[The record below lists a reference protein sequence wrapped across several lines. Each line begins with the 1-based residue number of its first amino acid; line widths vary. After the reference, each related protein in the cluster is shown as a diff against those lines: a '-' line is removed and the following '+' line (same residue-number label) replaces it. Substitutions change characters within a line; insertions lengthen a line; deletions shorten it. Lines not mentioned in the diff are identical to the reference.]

1 MGLDVSVVA
10 AVALVALVAD
20 CEAQPTRLPNPEAQT
35 KIASP
40 LNVPPTRIGKSFNF
54 AANMRGRYTNKRRRT
69 RYSLRPM
76 RTSVLW
82 LNDYLDRPA
91 DATEQAAAL
100 TSAGLPLDGDG
111 VADNGEHWQ
120 EIETTSNR
128 GDCLCHVGMAREVAA
143 VTGRAVRMPK
153 AALPATK
160 GEAAASVRVK
170 NHEPA
175 LCPRYTARVIRGVKV
190 GPSPEWLQ
198 RRLIAIGQIPRNN
211 VVDAT
216 NFVLFELGQPTHVFD
231 LATLAGGE
239 IHVRRAKDGEAFL
252 PLGADAKEVKLT
264 TSDLVIADRD
274 RPVALAGVKGGALAS
289 VGDSTT
295 DLVLEA
301 ATFDA
306 VSVRNT
312 SRRHGIASDSSY
324 RFERNVHAAE
334 IDAAAD
340 RLAALILE
348 IAGGTLEAGVVA
360 DGAPLPPSRAIG
372 LRPARARQI
381 LGFDVSTARM
391 VELLDTL
398 GFSPRVT
405 GSGASEVI
413 ETIAPARRVDV
424 EREIDL
430 IEEICRL
437 NGLDAVPV
445 ADTLAIR
452 VPRRNPI
459 ERGTRD
465 VKDLLV
471 GMGFVETITHSL
483 VAEKA
488 AEAFLPA
495 GATVLRVDDER
506 AGGEPA
512 LRPSVVTSL
521 LRVRRHNEDQG
532 LAQLRLF
539 EFASAFHHAGGTHI
553 ERPTLALVADAPT
566 DARDSH
572 GGQDAF
578 RLMRG
583 VVERVLHM
591 VAPHRARVE
600 FVPAPS
606 ARSWLAAS
614 ARVVVDGA
622 EIGIVGVMDQRVL
635 KTHGLERP
643 TAAAELELRG
653 LFAHYPPENAAVEL
667 PAFPAAD
674 RDISAIVAE
683 TVAYGDIE
691 STIRGLG
698 LADLESV
705 SFVTTFRGKQIGDS
719 RKSVSLRLV
728 FRKPDGTMKSEEADA
743 SVARAIDALR
753 SKLGAEIRS

>member
-1 MGLDVSVVA
+1 MQRGSSHHADGAGTAGLGRCMGGKVPEPISVY
-10 AVALVALVAD
+10 ALL
-20 CEAQPTRLPNPEAQT
+20 
-35 KIASP
+35 SP
-40 LNVPPTRIGKSFNF
+40 
-54 AANMRGRYTNKRRRT
+54 
-69 RYSLRPM
+69 PM

-82 LNDYLDRPA
+82 INDYLDRPA
-91 DATEQAAAL
+91 DAAEQAAVL
-100 TSAGLPLDGDG
+100 TAAGLPLDGADT
-111 VADNGEHWQ
+111 ADNGEPWQ

-128 GDCLCHVGMAREVAA
+128 GDCLCHVGMAREIAA
-143 VTGRAVRMPK
+143 STGRSLRLPAVRSS
-153 AALPATK
+153 AGGGRA
-160 GEAAASVRVK
+160 GDFIRVR
-170 NHEPA
+170 NHDHG

-198 RRLIAIGQIPRNN
+198 RRLVAIGQIPRNN

-239 IHVRRAKDGEAFL
+239 IHVRRAHDGEAFL
-252 PLGADAKEVKLT
+252 PLGGDARELRLT
-264 TSDLVIADRD
+264 PADLVIADRD
-274 RPVALAGVKGGALAS
+274 RAVALAGVKGGALAS
-289 VGDSTT
+289 VTDATN

-306 VSVRNT
+306 VAVRGA

-324 RFERNVHAAE
+324 RFERIVHPAE

-340 RLAALILE
+340 RLASLILE
-348 IAGGTLEAGVVA
+348 IAGGTLCEGVVA
-360 DGAPLPPSRAIG
+360 DGAPLPAPRRIA

-381 LGFDVSTARM
+381 LGFDIATARM
-391 VELLDTL
+391 MRLLDTL
-398 GFSPRVT
+398 GFAPVLS
-405 GSGASEVI
+405 GSGDGEVI
-413 ETIAPARRVDV
+413 GTTAPARRVDV

-445 ADTLAIR
+445 SDTIPIR
-452 VPRRNPI
+452 VPQRNPI

-483 VAEKA
+483 VSERA
-488 AEAFLPA
+488 ATPFLPA
-495 GATVLRVDDER
+495 GTSLLRVDDER

-532 LAQLRLF
+532 AANLRLF
-539 EFASAFHHAGGTHI
+539 EFASAFHFAGGTHV
-553 ERPTLALVADAPT
+553 ERPTLALACDAPAE
-566 DARDSH
+566 ARDAQ
-572 GGQDAF
+572 GAY

-583 VVERVLHM
+583 VVERVLMM
-591 VAPHRARVE
+591 VAPRVARIELVPSASTAWLSAGARVI
-600 FVPAPS
+600 VDG
-606 ARSWLAAS
+606 RDIG
-614 ARVVVDGA
+614 VVGVVDA
-622 EIGIVGVMDQRVL
+622 RIL
-635 KTHGLERP
+635 KAHGLEKP
-643 TAAAELELRG
+643 MAAAELELRG
-653 LFAHYPPENAAVEL
+653 LLVNYPPENAAREL

-674 RDISAIVAE
+674 RDISAIVGE
-683 TVAYGDIE
+683 QIAYGDIE
-691 STIRGLG
+691 RTIDALS
-698 LADLESV
+698 LPHLESV
-705 SFVTTFRGKQIGDS
+705 SFITTFRGKQIGDG

-728 FRKPDGTMKSEEADA
+728 FRKADGTMTSDEADA

-753 SKLGAEIRS
+753 GRLGAEVRS

>member
-1 MGLDVSVVA
+1 
-10 AVALVALVAD
+10 
-20 CEAQPTRLPNPEAQT
+20 
-35 KIASP
+35 
-40 LNVPPTRIGKSFNF
+40 
-54 AANMRGRYTNKRRRT
+54 
-69 RYSLRPM
+69 M

-91 DATEQAAAL
+91 DAAEQAAAL

-111 VADNGEHWQ
+111 TADNGEAWQ

-153 AALPATK
+153 SALPSTT
-160 GEAAASVRVK
+160 GDAANSVRVR

-198 RRLIAIGQIPRNN
+198 RRLVAIGQIPRNN

-231 LATLAGGE
+231 LATLAGSE
-239 IHVRRAKDGEAFL
+239 IHIRRARDGEAFL
-252 PLGADAKEVKLT
+252 PLGADAAEVKLT
-264 TSDLVIADRD
+264 SGDLVIADRD

-289 VGDSTT
+289 VTDATT

-306 VSVRNT
+306 VSVRTT

-324 RFERNVHAAE
+324 RFERIVHPSE
-334 IDAAAD
+334 IDAAAE
-340 RLAALILE
+340 RLASLIVE

-360 DGAPLPPSRAIG
+360 DGAPLPAARPIT

-381 LGFDVSTARM
+381 LGFDIPTARM

-398 GFSPRVT
+398 GFAPRVV
-405 GSGASEVI
+405 GSGADERI
-413 ETIAPARRVDV
+413 ETTAPARRVDV

-445 ADTLAIR
+445 ADAIAVR

-459 ERGTRD
+459 ERATRD

-483 VAEKA
+483 VSEKS
-488 AEAFLPA
+488 AEAFLPS
-495 GATVLRVDDER
+495 GAKALRVDDER

-532 LAQLRLF
+532 AANLRLF
-539 EFASAFHHAGGTHI
+539 EFASAFHFDRRRGAGWRRRRASSSTAPRSASSACSTSASSRRTGSRSQPQPRSSNCADSSRTT
-553 ERPTLALVADAPT
+553 RPRTRRSNFRPSPPPT
-566 DARDSH
+566 ATS
-572 GGQDAF
+572 
-578 RLMRG
+578 
-583 VVERVLHM
+583 
-591 VAPHRARVE
+591 P
-600 FVPAPS
+600 
-606 ARSWLAAS
+606 RSWPTASPTATSRRRFAHSDWRISRRSRLSPRSAAS
-614 ARVVVDGA
+614 RSATDGRA
-622 EIGIVGVMDQRVL
+622 CRCGSSSAS
-635 KTHGLERP
+635 P
-643 TAAAELELRG
+643 TAR
-653 LFAHYPPENAAVEL
+653 
-667 PAFPAAD
+667 
-674 RDISAIVAE
+674 
-683 TVAYGDIE
+683 
-691 STIRGLG
+691 
-698 LADLESV
+698 
-705 SFVTTFRGKQIGDS
+705 
-719 RKSVSLRLV
+719 
-728 FRKPDGTMKSEEADA
+728 
-743 SVARAIDALR
+743 
-753 SKLGAEIRS
+753 

>member
-1 MGLDVSVVA
+1 
-10 AVALVALVAD
+10 
-20 CEAQPTRLPNPEAQT
+20 
-35 KIASP
+35 
-40 LNVPPTRIGKSFNF
+40 
-54 AANMRGRYTNKRRRT
+54 
-69 RYSLRPM
+69 M

-82 LNDYLDRPA
+82 INDYLDRPA
-91 DATEQAAAL
+91 DAAEQAAVL
-100 TSAGLPLDGDG
+100 TAAGLPLDGSDT
-111 VADNGEHWQ
+111 AENGEPWQ

-128 GDCLCHVGMAREVAA
+128 GDCLCHVGMAREIAA
-143 VTGRAVRMPK
+143 STGRALRLPPVALKPAGGR
-153 AALPATK
+153 AADHVQVT
-160 GEAAASVRVK
+160 
-170 NHEPA
+170 NHDHG

-239 IHVRRAKDGEAFL
+239 IHIRRATEGEPFL
-252 PLGADAKEVKLT
+252 PLGSDAKEIKLT
-264 TSDLVIADRD
+264 RGDLVIADRD

-289 VGDSTT
+289 VTEATT

-306 VSVRNT
+306 VAVRGA

-324 RFERNVHAAE
+324 RFERIVHPAE

-348 IAGGTLEAGVVA
+348 IAGGTLCDGVVA
-360 DGAPLPPSRAIG
+360 DGAPLPAPRRIT
-372 LRPARARQI
+372 LRPSRARQI
-381 LGFDVSTARM
+381 LSFDIATARM
-391 VELLDTL
+391 VRLLDTL
-398 GFSPRVT
+398 GFAPKLIGT
-405 GSGASEVI
+405 GETEAI
-413 ETIAPARRVDV
+413 ETTAPARRVDV

-445 ADTLAIR
+445 SDTIPIR
-452 VPRRNPI
+452 VPQRNPI

-488 AEAFLPA
+488 GETFLPR
-495 GATVLRVDDER
+495 GATLLRVDDER

-521 LRVRRHNEDQG
+521 LRVRRHNEDRSEERG
-532 LAQLRLF
+532 AANLRLF
-539 EFASAFHHAGGTHI
+539 EFASAFHYAGGTHV
-553 ERPTLALVADAPT
+553 ERPTLALVADAPA
-566 DARDSH
+566 DARDAQ
-572 GGQDAF
+572 GAY

-583 VVERVLHM
+583 VVERVLAL
-591 VAPHRARVE
+591 VAPRVAAIE
-600 FVPAPS
+600 FVASDATP
-606 ARSWLAAS
+606 WLAAA
-614 ARVVVDGA
+614 ARVLVGGRD
-622 EIGIVGVMDQRVL
+622 IGVVGVIDARVL
-635 KTHGLERP
+635 KMHGLEKP
-643 TAAAELELRG
+643 TAAAELELRA
-653 LFAHYPPENAAVEL
+653 LLATYPPENAAREL

-674 RDISAIVAE
+674 RDISAIVGE
-683 TVAYGDIE
+683 QVAYGDIE
-691 STIRGLG
+691 REIRALG
-698 LADLESV
+698 LAHLESI
-705 SFVTTFRGKQIGDS
+705 SFVTTFRGKQIGEG

-728 FRKPDGTMKSEEADA
+728 FRKADGTMTSDAADA
-743 SVARAIDALR
+743 QVARAIVALR
-753 SKLGAEIRS
+753 ERLDAEIRS

>member
-1 MGLDVSVVA
+1 
-10 AVALVALVAD
+10 
-20 CEAQPTRLPNPEAQT
+20 
-35 KIASP
+35 
-40 LNVPPTRIGKSFNF
+40 
-54 AANMRGRYTNKRRRT
+54 
-69 RYSLRPM
+69 M

-91 DATEQAAAL
+91 LATEQAAAL

-111 VADNGEHWQ
+111 VADNGEAWQ

-143 VTGRAVRMPK
+143 VTGRAVRMPQV
-153 AALPATK
+153 ALPQTRGDAH
-160 GEAAASVRVK
+160 ASVRVK
-170 NHEPA
+170 NHEPT

-264 TSDLVIADRD
+264 SGDLVIADRD

-306 VSVRNT
+306 VSVRGT

-324 RFERNVHAAE
+324 RFERHVHPAE

-340 RLAALILE
+340 RLASLILE

-360 DGAPLPPSRAIG
+360 DGAPLPPQRTIA

-391 VELLDTL
+391 VELLNTL
-398 GFSPRVT
+398 GFAPRIT
-405 GSGASEVI
+405 GSGADERI

-437 NGLDAVPV
+437 HGLDAVPV

-483 VAEKA
+483 VSEKA
-488 AEAFLPA
+488 AEAFLPV
-495 GATVLRVDDER
+495 GANALRVDDER

-532 LAQLRLF
+532 ASNLRLF
-539 EFASAFHHAGGTHI
+539 EFASAFHHANGTHV
-553 ERPTLALVADAPT
+553 ERPTLALVADAPNEVR
-566 DARDSH
+566 DAQ
-572 GGQDAF
+572 GAF

-583 VVERVLHM
+583 VVERILQS
-591 VAPHRARVE
+591 VAPHRAYVE
-600 FVPAPS
+600 FIPAPS
-606 ARSWLAAS
+606 ARSWLAAA
-614 ARVVVDGA
+614 ARVVVDGSD
-622 EIGIVGVMDQRVL
+622 IGVVGVMDQRVL
-635 KTHGLERP
+635 KAHGLERP

-653 LFAHYPPENAAVEL
+653 LFANYPPENAAVEL

-683 TVAYGDIE
+683 SISYGDIDGA
-691 STIRGLG
+691 IRALG
-698 LADLESV
+698 LQHLESV
-705 SFVTTFRGKQIGDS
+705 SFVTTFRGKQIGDGK
-719 RKSVSLRLV
+719 KSVSLRLV
-728 FRKPDGTMKSEEADA
+728 FRKSDGTMKSEEADA
-743 SVARAIDALR
+743 SVARAIELLR
-753 SKLGAEIRS
+753 TKLGAEIRS

>member
-1 MGLDVSVVA
+1 
-10 AVALVALVAD
+10 
-20 CEAQPTRLPNPEAQT
+20 
-35 KIASP
+35 
-40 LNVPPTRIGKSFNF
+40 
-54 AANMRGRYTNKRRRT
+54 
-69 RYSLRPM
+69 M

-153 AALPATK
+153 AALPATQ
-160 GEAAASVRVK
+160 GDAAASVRVK

-264 TSDLVIADRD
+264 TNDLVIADRD

-289 VGDSTT
+289 VGDTTT

-360 DGAPLPPSRAIG
+360 DGAPLPAARAIA

-391 VELLDTL
+391 VELLNTL

-413 ETIAPARRVDV
+413 ETITPARRVDV

-532 LAQLRLF
+532 LAQ
-539 EFASAFHHAGGTHI
+539 
-553 ERPTLALVADAPT
+553 
-566 DARDSH
+566 
-572 GGQDAF
+572 
-578 RLMRG
+578 
-583 VVERVLHM
+583 
-591 VAPHRARVE
+591 
-600 FVPAPS
+600 
-606 ARSWLAAS
+606 
-614 ARVVVDGA
+614 
-622 EIGIVGVMDQRVL
+622 
-635 KTHGLERP
+635 
-643 TAAAELELRG
+643 
-653 LFAHYPPENAAVEL
+653 
-667 PAFPAAD
+667 
-674 RDISAIVAE
+674 
-683 TVAYGDIE
+683 
-691 STIRGLG
+691 
-698 LADLESV
+698 
-705 SFVTTFRGKQIGDS
+705 
-719 RKSVSLRLV
+719 
-728 FRKPDGTMKSEEADA
+728 
-743 SVARAIDALR
+743 
-753 SKLGAEIRS
+753 

>member
-1 MGLDVSVVA
+1 
-10 AVALVALVAD
+10 
-20 CEAQPTRLPNPEAQT
+20 
-35 KIASP
+35 
-40 LNVPPTRIGKSFNF
+40 
-54 AANMRGRYTNKRRRT
+54 
-69 RYSLRPM
+69 M

-82 LNDYLDRPA
+82 INDYLDRPA
-91 DATEQAAAL
+91 DAAEQAAVL
-100 TSAGLPLDGDG
+100 TAAGLPLDGADT
-111 VADNGEHWQ
+111 ADNGEPWQ

-128 GDCLCHVGMAREVAA
+128 GDCLCHVGMAREIAA
-143 VTGRAVRMPK
+143 STGRSLRLPAVRSS
-153 AALPATK
+153 AGGGRA
-160 GEAAASVRVK
+160 GDFIRVR
-170 NHEPA
+170 NHDHG

-198 RRLIAIGQIPRNN
+198 RRLVAIGQIPRNN

-239 IHVRRAKDGEAFL
+239 IHVRRAHDGEAFL
-252 PLGADAKEVKLT
+252 PLGGDARELRLT
-264 TSDLVIADRD
+264 PADLVIADRD
-274 RPVALAGVKGGALAS
+274 RTVALAGVKGGALAS
-289 VGDSTT
+289 VTDATT

-306 VSVRNT
+306 VAVRGA

-324 RFERNVHAAE
+324 RFERIVHPAE

-340 RLAALILE
+340 RLASLILE
-348 IAGGTLEAGVVA
+348 IAGGTLCEGVVA
-360 DGAPLPPSRAIG
+360 DGAPLPAPRRIA

-381 LGFDVSTARM
+381 LGFDIATARM
-391 VELLDTL
+391 MRLLDTL
-398 GFSPRVT
+398 GFAPVLS
-405 GSGASEVI
+405 GSGDGEVI
-413 ETIAPARRVDV
+413 ETTAPARRVDV

-445 ADTLAIR
+445 SDTIPIR
-452 VPRRNPI
+452 VPQRNPI

-483 VAEKA
+483 VSERA
-488 AEAFLPA
+488 ATPFLPA
-495 GATVLRVDDER
+495 GTSLLRVDDER

-532 LAQLRLF
+532 AANLRLF
-539 EFASAFHHAGGTHI
+539 EFASAFHFAGGTHV
-553 ERPTLALVADAPT
+553 ERPTLALACDTPAE
-566 DARDSH
+566 ARDAQ
-572 GGQDAF
+572 GAY

-583 VVERVLHM
+583 VVERVLMM
-591 VAPHRARVE
+591 VAPRVARIELVPSASTAWLSAGARVI
-600 FVPAPS
+600 VDGRDIGA
-606 ARSWLAAS
+606 LG
-614 ARVVVDGA
+614 VVDA
-622 EIGIVGVMDQRVL
+622 RIL
-635 KTHGLERP
+635 KAHGLEKP
-643 TAAAELELRG
+643 MAAAELELRG
-653 LFAHYPPENAAVEL
+653 LLASYPPENAAREL

-674 RDISAIVAE
+674 RDISAIVGE
-683 TVAYGDIE
+683 QIAYGDIE
-691 STIRGLG
+691 RTIDALS
-698 LADLESV
+698 LPHLESV
-705 SFVTTFRGKQIGDS
+705 SFITTFRGKQIGEG

-728 FRKPDGTMKSEEADA
+728 FRKADGTMTSDEADA

-753 SKLGAEIRS
+753 GKLGAEVRS

>member
-1 MGLDVSVVA
+1 
-10 AVALVALVAD
+10 
-20 CEAQPTRLPNPEAQT
+20 
-35 KIASP
+35 
-40 LNVPPTRIGKSFNF
+40 
-54 AANMRGRYTNKRRRT
+54 
-69 RYSLRPM
+69 M

-91 DATEQAAAL
+91 DAAEQAAAL
-100 TSAGLPLDGDG
+100 TSAGLPFDGGDT
-111 VADNGEHWQ
+111 AENGEAWQ

-143 VTGRAVRMPK
+143 VTGRALKLPPASPK
-153 AALPATK
+153 SGGGRAADRI
-160 GEAAASVRVK
+160 RVS
-170 NHEPA
+170 NHERA
-175 LCPRYTARVIRGVKV
+175 LCPRYTARVITGVKV

-198 RRLIAIGQIPRNN
+198 RRLIAIGQVPRNN

-239 IHVRRAKDGEAFL
+239 IHIRRAKDGEAFL
-252 PLGADAKEVKLT
+252 PLGAGAKEAKLVAN
-264 TSDLVIADRD
+264 DLVIADRD

-289 VGDSTT
+289 VTESTT

-301 ATFDA
+301 ATFDP

-324 RFERNVHAAE
+324 RFERVVHPAE
-334 IDAAAD
+334 IDPAAH

-348 IAGGTLEAGVVA
+348 IAGGTLLEGVVA
-360 DGAPLPPSRAIG
+360 DGAPLPEPRAIA

-381 LGFDVSTARM
+381 LGFDVPTARM
-391 VELLDTL
+391 VELLATL
-398 GFSPRVT
+398 GFSPRVE
-405 GSGASEVI
+405 GSGAGEVI
-413 ETIAPARRVDV
+413 HTTAPARRVDV

-445 ADTLAIR
+445 ADALPIR
-452 VPRRNPI
+452 VARQNPV
-459 ERGTRD
+459 ERGTRA

-471 GMGFVETITHSL
+471 GMGFVETVTHSL

-488 AEAFLPA
+488 GAAFLPQ
-495 GATVLRVDDER
+495 GTTLLRVDDER

-532 LAQLRLF
+532 AANLRLF
-539 EFASAFHHAGGTHI
+539 ECASAFHFGAHGHV
-553 ERPTLALVADAPT
+553 ERPTIALLADAPADSASQT
-566 DARDSH
+566 RDAQ
-572 GGQDAF
+572 GAY

-583 VVERVLHM
+583 VVERVLQL
-591 VAPHRARVE
+591 VAPRSARVE
-600 FVPAPS
+600 FVPQGAGG
-606 ARSWLAAS
+606 AGWLS
-614 ARVVVDGA
+614 VGARVVVHGVDVGCV
-622 EIGIVGVMDQRVL
+622 GIVDARIA
-635 KTHGLERP
+635 KAHGIERP

-653 LFAHYPPENAAVEL
+653 LLSVFPPQNAAVDL

-683 TVAYGDIE
+683 SVRYGDIE
-691 STIRGLG
+691 REIHSLK
-698 LADLESV
+698 LANLEQV
-705 SFVTTFRGKQIGDS
+705 AFVTTFRGKQIGDG

-728 FRKPDGTMKSEEADA
+728 FRKPDGTMTSEEADA
-743 SVARAIDALR
+743 SVTRAIGHLR
-753 SKLGAEIRS
+753 EALGAEVRS

>member
-1 MGLDVSVVA
+1 MA
-10 AVALVALVAD
+10 
-20 CEAQPTRLPNPEAQT
+20 
-35 KIASP
+35 
-40 LNVPPTRIGKSFNF
+40 
-54 AANMRGRYTNKRRRT
+54 GRYPNRSPKT
-69 RYSLRPM
+69 RYSAPPM

-82 LNDYLDRPA
+82 INDYLDRPA
-91 DATEQAAAL
+91 DAAEQAAVL
-100 TSAGLPLDGDG
+100 TAAGLPLDGGDT
-111 VADNGEHWQ
+111 AENGEPWQ

-128 GDCLCHVGMAREVAA
+128 GDCLCHLGMAREIAA
-143 VTGRAVRMPK
+143 STGRSLKFPKVELKPSAARAADLVKVR
-153 AALPATK
+153 
-160 GEAAASVRVK
+160 
-170 NHEPA
+170 NHEHA
-175 LCPRYTARVIRGVKV
+175 MCPRYTARVIRGVKV

-231 LATLAGGE
+231 LATLAGAE
-239 IHVRRAKDGEAFL
+239 IHIRRAKDGEPFL
-252 PLGADAKEVKLT
+252 PLGSDAKEVKLT
-264 TSDLVIADRD
+264 ANDLVIADRD

-289 VGDSTT
+289 VTEQTT

-306 VSVRNT
+306 VAVRNA

-324 RFERNVHAAE
+324 RFERIVHPAE

-340 RLAALILE
+340 RLAALIIE
-348 IAGGTLEAGVVA
+348 IAGGTLCDGVVA
-360 DGAPLPPSRAIG
+360 DGAPLPAARPIR

-381 LGFDVSTARM
+381 LGFDIETPRM
-391 VELLDTL
+391 MRLLDTL
-398 GFSPRVT
+398 GFAPKLS
-405 GSGASEVI
+405 GSGAT
-413 ETIAPARRVDV
+413 ETIDTTAPARRVDV

-445 ADTLAIR
+445 SDTIPIR
-452 VPRRNPI
+452 VPQRNPI

-471 GMGFVETITHSL
+471 GMGFIESITHSL

-488 AEAFLPA
+488 GEAFLPK
-495 GATVLRVDDER
+495 GATLLRVDDER

-532 LAQLRLF
+532 ATNLRVF
-539 EFASAFHHAGGTHI
+539 EFASAFHYAGGTHV
-553 ERPTLALVADAPT
+553 ERPTLALVADAPADGT
-566 DARDSH
+566 AGARDAQ
-572 GGQDAF
+572 GAF

-583 VVERVLHM
+583 VVERVLTL
-591 VAPHRARVE
+591 VAPRVAKVE
-600 FVPAPS
+600 FVKSDATPWLS
-606 ARSWLAAS
+606 AG
-614 ARVVVDGA
+614 ARVLVDGREIGVVGVVDG
-622 EIGIVGVMDQRVL
+622 RVL
-635 KTHGLERP
+635 KAHGLERP

-653 LFAHYPPENAAVEL
+653 LLAKYPPENAAQEL

-674 RDISAIVAE
+674 RDISAIVSE
-683 TVAYGDIE
+683 QVSYGDIE
-691 STIRGLG
+691 QAIRALG
-698 LADLESV
+698 LANLESV
-705 SFVTTFRGKQIGDS
+705 SFVTTFRGKQIGDG

-728 FRKPDGTMKSEEADA
+728 FRKLDGTMKSEEADA
-743 SVARAIDALR
+743 SVTRAIAMLR
-753 SKLGAEIRS
+753 EKLGAEIRS

>member
-1 MGLDVSVVA
+1 
-10 AVALVALVAD
+10 
-20 CEAQPTRLPNPEAQT
+20 
-35 KIASP
+35 
-40 LNVPPTRIGKSFNF
+40 
-54 AANMRGRYTNKRRRT
+54 
-69 RYSLRPM
+69 M

-153 AALPATK
+153 AALPATQ
-160 GEAAASVRVK
+160 GDAAASVRVK

-264 TSDLVIADRD
+264 TNDLVIADRD

-360 DGAPLPPSRAIG
+360 DGAPLPPSRAIA

-539 EFASAFHHAGGTHI
+539 EFASAFHHAGGTHV

-572 GGQDAF
+572 SGQGAF

-583 VVERVLHM
+583 VVERVLYM

-635 KTHGLERP
+635 KAHGLEKP

-705 SFVTTFRGKQIGDS
+705 SFVTTFRGKQIGDAK
-719 RKSVSLRLV
+719 KSVSLRLV

>member
-1 MGLDVSVVA
+1 
-10 AVALVALVAD
+10 
-20 CEAQPTRLPNPEAQT
+20 
-35 KIASP
+35 
-40 LNVPPTRIGKSFNF
+40 
-54 AANMRGRYTNKRRRT
+54 
-69 RYSLRPM
+69 M

-91 DATEQAAAL
+91 DAAEQAAAL
-100 TSAGLPLDGDG
+100 TSAGLPFDGGD
-111 VADNGEHWQ
+111 AAENGEPWQ

-143 VTGRAVRMPK
+143 VTGRRVKMP
-153 AALPATK
+153 
-160 GEAAASVRVK
+160 AASPKSGGGRAADAIRVA
-170 NHEPA
+170 NHEHA
-175 LCPRYTARVIRGVKV
+175 LCPRYTARVITGVKV

-198 RRLIAIGQIPRNN
+198 RRLLAIGQVPRNN

-239 IHVRRAKDGEAFL
+239 IHIRRAREGEAFL
-252 PLGADAKEVKLT
+252 PLGAGAKEVKLGAA
-264 TSDLVIADRD
+264 DLVIADRD
-274 RPVALAGVKGGALAS
+274 RAVALAGVKGGALAS
-289 VGDSTT
+289 VTDATT

-301 ATFDA
+301 ATFDP

-324 RFERNVHAAE
+324 RFERVVHPAE

-348 IAGGTLEAGVVA
+348 IAGGTLLEGVVA
-360 DGAPLPPSRAIG
+360 DGAPLPPPREIV

-381 LGFDVSTARM
+381 LGFDISTARM
-391 VELLDTL
+391 VELLTTL
-398 GFSPRVT
+398 GFEPRVEGT
-405 GSGASEVI
+405 GADEVI
-413 ETIAPARRVDV
+413 HTVAPARRVDV

-445 ADTLAIR
+445 ADTLPIR
-452 VPRRNPI
+452 VARPNPI
-459 ERGTRD
+459 ERGTRA

-471 GMGFVETITHSL
+471 GMGFVETVTHSL

-488 AEAFLPA
+488 GAAFLAP
-495 GATVLRVDDER
+495 GATLLKVDDER

-521 LRVRRHNEDQG
+521 LRVRRHNEDRSEDHG
-532 LAQLRLF
+532 AANLRLF
-539 EFASAFHHAGGTHI
+539 ECASAFHYANGTHV
-553 ERPTLALVADAPT
+553 ERPTVALVTDAPAT
-566 DARDSH
+566 AGDAQ
-572 GGQDAF
+572 GAY

-583 VVERVLHM
+583 AVERVLQL
-591 VAPHRARVE
+591 VAPRTARVE
-600 FVPAPS
+600 FAPQGAAGAAWLS
-606 ARSWLAAS
+606 AG
-614 ARVVVDGA
+614 ARVVVDGRD
-622 EIGIVGVMDQRVL
+622 IGCVGIVDARVAKSHGV
-635 KTHGLERP
+635 ERP
-643 TAAAELELRG
+643 TAAAELELRA
-653 LFAHYPPENAAVEL
+653 LLAAFPPENAAAEL

-683 TVAYGDIE
+683 SVLYGDIE
-691 STIRGLG
+691 REIRGLG
-698 LADLESV
+698 LANLERI
-705 SFVTTFRGKQIGDS
+705 SFVTTFRGKQIGEG

-728 FRKPDGTMKSEEADA
+728 FRKPDGTMTSDEADA
-743 SVARAIDALR
+743 SVARAIQRLR
-753 SKLGAEIRS
+753 EALGAEVRS

>member
-1 MGLDVSVVA
+1 
-10 AVALVALVAD
+10 
-20 CEAQPTRLPNPEAQT
+20 
-35 KIASP
+35 
-40 LNVPPTRIGKSFNF
+40 
-54 AANMRGRYTNKRRRT
+54 
-69 RYSLRPM
+69 M

-153 AALPATK
+153 AALPATQ
-160 GEAAASVRVK
+160 GDAAASVRVK

-264 TSDLVIADRD
+264 TNDLVIADRD

-360 DGAPLPPSRAIG
+360 DGAPLPAARAIA

-391 VELLDTL
+391 VELLNTL

-413 ETIAPARRVDV
+413 ETITPARRVDV

-539 EFASAFHHAGGTHI
+539 EFASAFHHAGGTHV

-572 GGQDAF
+572 SGQGAF

-583 VVERVLHM
+583 VVERVLYM

-635 KTHGLERP
+635 KAHGLEKP

-705 SFVTTFRGKQIGDS
+705 SFVTTFRGKQIGDAK
-719 RKSVSLRLV
+719 KSVSLRLV

>member
-1 MGLDVSVVA
+1 MQRGSSHHADGAGTAGLGRCMGGKVPEPISVY
-10 AVALVALVAD
+10 ALL
-20 CEAQPTRLPNPEAQT
+20 
-35 KIASP
+35 SP
-40 LNVPPTRIGKSFNF
+40 
-54 AANMRGRYTNKRRRT
+54 
-69 RYSLRPM
+69 PM

-82 LNDYLDRPA
+82 INDYLDRPA
-91 DATEQAAAL
+91 DAAEQAAVL
-100 TSAGLPLDGDG
+100 TAAGLPLDGADT
-111 VADNGEHWQ
+111 ADNGEPWQ

-128 GDCLCHVGMAREVAA
+128 GDCLCHVGMAREIAA
-143 VTGRAVRMPK
+143 STGRSLRLPAVRSS
-153 AALPATK
+153 AGGGRA
-160 GEAAASVRVK
+160 GDFIRVR
-170 NHEPA
+170 NHDHG

-198 RRLIAIGQIPRNN
+198 RRLVAIGQIPRNN

-239 IHVRRAKDGEAFL
+239 IHVRRAHDGEAFL
-252 PLGADAKEVKLT
+252 PLGGDARELRLT
-264 TSDLVIADRD
+264 PADLVIADRD
-274 RPVALAGVKGGALAS
+274 RAVALAGVKGGALAS
-289 VGDSTT
+289 VTDATT

-306 VSVRNT
+306 VAVRGA

-324 RFERNVHAAE
+324 RFERIVHPAE

-340 RLAALILE
+340 RLASLILE
-348 IAGGTLEAGVVA
+348 IAGGTLCEGVVA
-360 DGAPLPPSRAIG
+360 DGAPLPPPRRIA

-381 LGFDVSTARM
+381 LGFDIATARM
-391 VELLDTL
+391 MRLLETL
-398 GFSPRVT
+398 GFAPVLS
-405 GSGASEVI
+405 GSGDGEVI
-413 ETIAPARRVDV
+413 GTTAPARRVDV

-445 ADTLAIR
+445 SDTIPIR
-452 VPRRNPI
+452 VPQRNPI

-483 VAEKA
+483 VSERA
-488 AEAFLPA
+488 ATPFLPA
-495 GATVLRVDDER
+495 GSSLLRVDDER

-532 LAQLRLF
+532 AANLRLF
-539 EFASAFHHAGGTHI
+539 EFASAFHFAGGTHV
-553 ERPTLALVADAPT
+553 ERPTLALACDAPAE
-566 DARDSH
+566 ARDAQ
-572 GGQDAF
+572 GAY

-583 VVERVLHM
+583 VVERVLMM
-591 VAPHRARVE
+591 VAPRVARIELVPSASTAWLSAGARVI
-600 FVPAPS
+600 VDGRDIGA
-606 ARSWLAAS
+606 
-614 ARVVVDGA
+614 VGVVDA
-622 EIGIVGVMDQRVL
+622 RIL
-635 KTHGLERP
+635 KAHGLEKP
-643 TAAAELELRG
+643 MAAAELELRG
-653 LFAHYPPENAAVEL
+653 LLANYPPENAAREL

-674 RDISAIVAE
+674 RDISAIVGE
-683 TVAYGDIE
+683 QIAYGDIE
-691 STIRGLG
+691 RTIDALS
-698 LADLESV
+698 LPHLESV
-705 SFVTTFRGKQIGDS
+705 SFITTFRGKQIGEG

-728 FRKPDGTMKSEEADA
+728 FRKADGTMTSDEADA

-753 SKLGAEIRS
+753 GKLGAEVRS